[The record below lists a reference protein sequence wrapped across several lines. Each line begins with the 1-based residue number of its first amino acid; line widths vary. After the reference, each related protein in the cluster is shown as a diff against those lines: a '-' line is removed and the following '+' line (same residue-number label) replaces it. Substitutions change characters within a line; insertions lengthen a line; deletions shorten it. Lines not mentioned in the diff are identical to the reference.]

1 MRQARSF
8 FHIFLHITMTKQLI
22 TGAFVA
28 LGMACFYTSCQNNP
42 EANISPKSPSIQQDI
57 VLEAPQTPDEA
68 IARLKDGNARFVND
82 QSAHPNRDDMRKI
95 IQAQKQTPFAS
106 IMSCSDSRVPS
117 EIVFD
122 QGLGDLF
129 IVRTAGQAP
138 AIASFG
144 SLEFSVAV
152 LGVKVIV
159 VMGHEKCGAVAG
171 AIGTA
176 KLPGHIEDLVNII
189 RPGIQEFV
197 GTNKLEEAGKANV
210 RAEVENLKNLNPI
223 LSQYVAE
230 GKIKI
235 IPAYYYLET
244 GKVEFL

>member
-1 MRQARSF
+1 MK
-8 FHIFLHITMTKQLI
+8 KQI
-22 TGAFVA
+22 IAIAYT
-28 LGMACFYTSCQNNP
+28 LGIILLVSACQNDSDN
-42 EANISPKSPSIQQDI
+42 AKTKSLSTLAADDTAKIAETELPY
-57 VLEAPQTPDEA
+57 PQSPDEA
-68 IARLKDGNARFVND
+68 IARLKEGNARFIND
-82 QSAHPNRDDMRKI
+82 QTIHPNRDDNRKI
-95 IQAQKQTPFAS
+95 IQAKKQTPFAS
-106 IMSCSDSRVPS
+106 IMGCSDSRVPA

-122 QGLGDLF
+122 EGLGDLF

-171 AIGTA
+171 AIGTT

-189 RPGIQEFV
+189 RPGIKEFI
-197 GTNKLEEAGKANV
+197 GKPEKLEEAGRANV
-210 RAEVENLKNLNPI
+210 LAEVEALKKLDPI
-223 LSQYVAE
+223 LSQYVKE

-235 IPAYYYLET
+235 IPAYYHLET
-244 GKVEFL
+244 GQVEFL

>member
-1 MRQARSF
+1 MIKQF
-8 FHIFLHITMTKQLI
+8 FPLALTTCLFLLASACQTDSDKSKNKTALNPSTNSNK
-22 TGAFVA
+22 AVA
-28 LGMACFYTSCQNNP
+28 VELPYPQSP
-42 EANISPKSPSIQQDI
+42 E
-57 VLEAPQTPDEA
+57 EA
-68 IARLKDGNARFVND
+68 IARLKEGNARFIND
-82 QSAHPNRDDMRKI
+82 QSAHPNRDDNRKI
-95 IQAQKQTPFAS
+95 VQAQKQTPFAS
-106 IMSCSDSRVPS
+106 IMGCSDSRVPS
-117 EIVFD
+117 EIIFD

-159 VMGHEKCGAVAG
+159 VVGHEKCGAVAG

-189 RPGIQEFV
+189 RPGIKEFI
-197 GTNKLEEAGKANV
+197 GKPEKLEEAGKANV
-210 RAEVENLKNLNPI
+210 LAEVEALKKLDPI
-223 LSQYVAE
+223 LSQYLKE

-235 IPAYYYLET
+235 IPAYYHLET
-244 GKVEFL
+244 GQVEFL

>member
-1 MRQARSF
+1 MIKQF
-8 FHIFLHITMTKQLI
+8 FPLALTTCLFLLASACQTDSDKSKNKTALNPS
-22 TGAFVA
+22 TDSNNAVA
-28 LGMACFYTSCQNNP
+28 VELPYPKTP
-42 EANISPKSPSIQQDI
+42 E
-57 VLEAPQTPDEA
+57 EA
-68 IARLKDGNARFVND
+68 IARLKEGNARFIND
-82 QSAHPNRDDMRKI
+82 QSAHPNRDDNRKI
-95 IQAQKQTPFAS
+95 VQAQKQTPFAS
-106 IMSCSDSRVPS
+106 IMGCSDSRVPS
-117 EIVFD
+117 EIIFD

-159 VMGHEKCGAVAG
+159 VVGHEKCGAVAG

-189 RPGIQEFV
+189 RPGIKEFI
-197 GTNKLEEAGKANV
+197 GKPEKLEEAGKANV
-210 RAEVENLKNLNPI
+210 LAEVEALKKLDPI
-223 LSQYVAE
+223 LSQYLKE

-235 IPAYYYLET
+235 IPAYYHLET
-244 GKVEFL
+244 GQVEFL

>member
-1 MRQARSF
+1 MIKQF
-8 FHIFLHITMTKQLI
+8 FSAAFAFCILLLATACQTDSDKSKNKPETKPITDSNAAASASELP
-22 TGAFVA
+22 
-28 LGMACFYTSCQNNP
+28 Y
-42 EANISPKSPSIQQDI
+42 PK
-57 VLEAPQTPDEA
+57 TPDEA
-68 IARLKDGNARFVND
+68 IARLKEGNARFIND
-82 QSAHPNRDDMRKI
+82 QSAHPNRDDNRKI

-106 IMSCSDSRVPS
+106 IMGCSDSRVPS
-117 EIVFD
+117 EIIFD

-138 AIASFG
+138 AVASFG

-171 AIGTA
+171 AIGTT

-189 RPGIQEFV
+189 RPGIKEFI
-197 GTNKLEEAGKANV
+197 GKPEKLEEAGKANV
-210 RAEVENLKNLNPI
+210 LAEVEALKNLDPI
-223 LSQYVAE
+223 LSQYVKE

-235 IPAYYYLET
+235 IPAYYHLET
-244 GKVEFL
+244 GQIEFL

>member
-1 MRQARSF
+1 MIKQF
-8 FHIFLHITMTKQLI
+8 FPLALTTCLFLLASACQTDSDKSKNKTALNPSTDSNK
-22 TGAFVA
+22 AVA
-28 LGMACFYTSCQNNP
+28 VELPYPKTP
-42 EANISPKSPSIQQDI
+42 E
-57 VLEAPQTPDEA
+57 EA
-68 IARLKDGNARFVND
+68 IARLKEGNARFIND
-82 QSAHPNRDDMRKI
+82 QSAHPNRDDNRKI
-95 IQAQKQTPFAS
+95 VQAQKQTPFAS
-106 IMSCSDSRVPS
+106 IMGCSDSRVPS
-117 EIVFD
+117 EIIFD

-159 VMGHEKCGAVAG
+159 VVGHEKCGAVAG

-189 RPGIQEFV
+189 RPGIKEFI
-197 GTNKLEEAGKANV
+197 GKPEKLEEAGKANV
-210 RAEVENLKNLNPI
+210 LAEVEALKKLDPI
-223 LSQYVAE
+223 LSQYLKE

-235 IPAYYYLET
+235 IPAYYHLET
-244 GKVEFL
+244 GQVEFL

>member
-1 MRQARSF
+1 MVQKMF
-8 FHIFLHITMTKQLI
+8 KPFL
-22 TGAFVA
+22 GFVVC
-28 LGMACFYTSCQNNP
+28 LFTFACQPGNQQESTSAQTTDLVSTTP
-42 EANISPKSPSIQQDI
+42 ATELPY
-57 VLEAPQTPDEA
+57 PQTPDEA
-68 IARLKDGNARFVND
+68 IARLKEGNARFLND
-82 QSAHPNRDDMRKI
+82 QSAHPNRDDNRKI

-106 IMSCSDSRVPS
+106 IMGCSDSRVPA

-171 AIGTA
+171 AIGTE

-189 RPGIQEFV
+189 RPGVHAFIGKPDQ
-197 GTNKLEEAGKANV
+197 LEAASKANV
-210 RAEVENLKNLNPI
+210 LAEVESLKKLDPI
-223 LSQYVAE
+223 LSQYIKE

-235 IPAYYYLET
+235 IPAYYHLET
-244 GKVEFL
+244 GQVEFL

>member
-1 MRQARSF
+1 
-8 FHIFLHITMTKQLI
+8 MTNQFI
-22 TGAFVA
+22 QTA
-28 LGMACFYTSCQNNP
+28 LALS
-42 EANISPKSPSIQQDI
+42 I
-57 VLEAPQTPDEA
+57 VLFASACQTDRDKSKNNTATTPPTEVKNEASAMSLPYPNTPDEA
-68 IARLKDGNARFVND
+68 IARLKEGNARFIND
-82 QSAHPNRDDMRKI
+82 QSAHPNRDDNRKI

-106 IMSCSDSRVPS
+106 IMGCSDSRVPA

-138 AIASFG
+138 ATASFG

-171 AIGTA
+171 AIGTT

-189 RPGIQEFV
+189 RPGVKEYIGKPE
-197 GTNKLEEAGKANV
+197 KLEEAAKANV
-210 RAEVENLKNLNPI
+210 LAEVEALKKLDPI
-223 LSQYVAE
+223 LAQYVKE

-235 IPAYYYLET
+235 IPAYYHLET
-244 GKVEFL
+244 GQVEFL

>member
-1 MRQARSF
+1 
-8 FHIFLHITMTKQLI
+8 MTNQLI
-22 TGAFVA
+22 AIAYCVLLLTS
-28 LGMACFYTSCQNNP
+28 ACQSNSTRPQNNETSAHTP
-42 EANISPKSPSIQQDI
+42 DIQVEAPTAELPY
-57 VLEAPQTPDEA
+57 PQTPDEA
-68 IARLKDGNARFVND
+68 IARLKEGNARFAND
-82 QSAHPNRDDMRKI
+82 QSAHPNRDDHRKI

-106 IMSCSDSRVPS
+106 IMGCSDSRVPA

-152 LGVKVIV
+152 LGVKVIL

-171 AIGTA
+171 AIGEA

-189 RPGIQEFV
+189 RPGVKQYIGKPDQ
-197 GTNKLEEAGKANV
+197 LEAASKANV
-210 RAEVENLKNLNPI
+210 LAEVEKLEKLAPI
-223 LSQYVAE
+223 LSQYVKE

-235 IPAYYYLET
+235 IPAYYKLET
-244 GKVEFL
+244 GQVEFL

>member
-1 MRQARSF
+1 
-8 FHIFLHITMTKQLI
+8 MTNPLAK
-22 TGAFVA
+22 TA
-28 LGMACFYTSCQNNP
+28 LAWGILLLASACQTDSDKAKNNTTAAPAAEVKAAAP
-42 EANISPKSPSIQQDI
+42 EALLPY
-57 VLEAPQTPDEA
+57 PQTPDEA
-68 IARLKDGNARFVND
+68 IARLKEGNARFIND
-82 QSAHPNRDDMRKI
+82 QSAHPNRDDNRKI

-106 IMSCSDSRVPS
+106 IMGCSDSRVPA

-138 AIASFG
+138 ATASFG

-176 KLPGHIEDLVNII
+176 KLPGHIEELVTISRHGLKECI
-189 RPGIQEFV
+189 
-197 GTNKLEEAGKANV
+197 GKPYM
-210 RAEVENLKNLNPI
+210 L
-223 LSQYVAE
+223 
-230 GKIKI
+230 
-235 IPAYYYLET
+235 
-244 GKVEFL
+244 

>member
-1 MRQARSF
+1 MTSQ
-8 FHIFLHITMTKQLI
+8 FLRNTLALSILLFASACQTNSDKSKNNT
-22 TGAFVA
+22 VA
-28 LGMACFYTSCQNNP
+28 APAS
-42 EANISPKSPSIQQDI
+42 EAKK
-57 VLEAPQTPDEA
+57 EALDVPIPYPNTPDEA
-68 IARLKDGNARFVND
+68 IARLKEGNARFVND
-82 QSAHPNRDDMRKI
+82 QSAHPNRDDNRKI

-106 IMSCSDSRVPS
+106 IMSCSDSRVPA

-171 AIGTA
+171 AIGTD

-189 RPGIQEFV
+189 RPGLKEYIGKPE
-197 GTNKLEEAGKANV
+197 KLEEAGRANV
-210 RAEVENLKNLNPI
+210 LTEVESLKKLDPI
-223 LSQYVAE
+223 LSQYVRE

-235 IPAYYYLET
+235 IPAYYNLET
-244 GKVEFL
+244 GAVEFL

>member
-1 MRQARSF
+1 
-8 FHIFLHITMTKQLI
+8 MTNQLGKTAI
-22 TGAFVA
+22 AYCILLLA
-28 LGMACFYTSCQNNP
+28 SACQPNSSQPKNNDTS
-42 EANISPKSPSIQQDI
+42 
-57 VLEAPQTPDEA
+57 APASNSKAAPPAAASLPYPQSPDEA
-68 IARLKDGNARFVND
+68 IARLKEGNARFIND
-82 QSAHPNRDDMRKI
+82 QSAHPNRDDNRKI

-106 IMSCSDSRVPS
+106 IMGCSDSRVPA

-138 AIASFG
+138 AVASFG

-159 VMGHEKCGAVAG
+159 VLGHEKCGAVAG

-189 RPGIQEFV
+189 RPGVKEYI
-197 GTNKLEEAGKANV
+197 GKPDKLEEAGKANV
-210 RAEVENLKNLNPI
+210 LAEVESLKNLDPI
-223 LSQYVAE
+223 LSQYVNE

-235 IPAYYYLET
+235 IPAYYHLET
-244 GKVEFL
+244 GQVEFL

>member
-1 MRQARSF
+1 
-8 FHIFLHITMTKQLI
+8 MTKL
-22 TGAFVA
+22 FVQSAYLLAILA
-28 LGMACFYTSCQNNP
+28 LFSACQGGKKTEAEGQTSAAKTETAEEELP
-42 EANISPKSPSIQQDI
+42 Y
-57 VLEAPQTPDEA
+57 PQTPDEA
-68 IARLKDGNARFVND
+68 IARLKEGNARFVND
-82 QSAHPNRDDMRKI
+82 QTSHPNRDDNRKI

-106 IMSCSDSRVPS
+106 IMGCSDSRVPA

-138 AIASFG
+138 ATASFG

-176 KLPGHIEDLVNII
+176 PLPGHIEDLVNII
-189 RPGIQEFV
+189 RPGIKEYI
-197 GTNKLEEAGKANV
+197 GKPDKLEEAGKANV
-210 RAEVENLKNLNPI
+210 LAEVENLKKLDPI
-223 LSQYVAE
+223 LSAYVKE

-235 IPAYYYLET
+235 IPAYYHLET
-244 GKVEFL
+244 GQVEFL

>member
-1 MRQARSF
+1 
-8 FHIFLHITMTKQLI
+8 MTKHFFFIALLGTVISLASACQ
-22 TGAFVA
+22 TQDSDKSKNNTTAAPEVAKNEPPATVA
-28 LGMACFYTSCQNNP
+28 LPY
-42 EANISPKSPSIQQDI
+42 
-57 VLEAPQTPDEA
+57 PQTPDEA
-68 IARLKDGNARFVND
+68 IARLKEGNARFIND
-82 QSAHPNRDDMRKI
+82 QSAHPNRDDNRKI

-106 IMSCSDSRVPS
+106 IMGCSDSRVPA

-171 AIGTA
+171 AIGTD

-189 RPGIQEFV
+189 RPGVKTFIGKPE
-197 GTNKLEEAGKANV
+197 KLEEASKANV
-210 RAEVENLKNLNPI
+210 LAEVEALKRLTPI
-223 LSQYVAE
+223 LSEYVKE

-235 IPAYYYLET
+235 IPAYYHLET
-244 GKVEFL
+244 GQVEFL